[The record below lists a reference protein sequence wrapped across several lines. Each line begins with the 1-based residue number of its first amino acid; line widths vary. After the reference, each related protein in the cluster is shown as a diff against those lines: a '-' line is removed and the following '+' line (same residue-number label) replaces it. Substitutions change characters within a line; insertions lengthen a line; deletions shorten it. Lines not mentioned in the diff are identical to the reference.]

1 MKLGENT
8 EVIKSHIPIQLEEP
22 AQSMDEM
29 KARRET
35 TMPYES
41 EGGQEENVPL
51 PHTSGTLQQVDE
63 NFNEL
68 QREYERREMEIE
80 ERAGQTFSSK
90 ETMQVGGKV

>member
-1 MKLGENT
+1 
-8 EVIKSHIPIQLEEP
+8 
-22 AQSMDEM
+22 MDEM